1 MQDGIVYLTIAERS
15 YPQKLAFLFLKEVA
29 ECFQEELKNSYGT
42 TGGID
47 YLSKIETIE
56 NSYSFLKFGMHS
68 SPTYPRVERVIAK
81 KRKDFR
87 DSNAKENI
95 DKLNQELLDIK
106 SIMHEN
112 FDMILNRDKNLG
124 KISQMSSDLKDNSKR
139 FKRDAKKLRLSLWL
153 QKYASFIAVGAI
165 VLFIVY
171 IKFYLF

>member
-1 MQDGIVYLTIAERS
+1 
-15 YPQKLAFLFLKEVA
+15 
-29 ECFQEELKNSYGT
+29 
-42 TGGID
+42 
-47 YLSKIETIE
+47 
-56 NSYSFLKFGMHS
+56 
-68 SPTYPRVERVIAK
+68 VIAK

-124 KISQMSSDLKDNSKR
+124 KISQMSSDLKDNSKK

-153 QKYASFIAVGAI
+153 QKYASFIAVGAM